1 MLYIVNQKNT
11 RIADLHTV
19 SIVTP
24 ENDREE
30 DGVYKILINGMDFG
44 RYEKKWEVDS
54 ILNEIKEFIRS
65 NTHGLYELPKKG

>member
-11 RIADLHTV
+11 KIADVHAV

-24 ENDREE
+24 ESDREE

-44 RYEKKWEVDS
+44 RYEKRWEADR
-54 ILNEIKEFIRS
+54 IMNEIKEFIRS
-65 NTHGLYELPKKG
+65 NTHGLYELPKGN